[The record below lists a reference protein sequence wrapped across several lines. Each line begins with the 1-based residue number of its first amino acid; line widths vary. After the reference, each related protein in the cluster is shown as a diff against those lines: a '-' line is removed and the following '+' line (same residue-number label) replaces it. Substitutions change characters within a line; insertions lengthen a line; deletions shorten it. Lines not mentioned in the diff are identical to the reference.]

1 MVHRAQSRIITV
13 MKALDLSR
21 QFLSLLQTPNIPNHD
36 NMAHILQGVQHW
48 NFYRQYQSIL
58 VTNF

>member
-36 NMAHILQGVQHW
+36 NMAHILQGVQH
-48 NFYRQYQSIL
+48 
-58 VTNF
+58 